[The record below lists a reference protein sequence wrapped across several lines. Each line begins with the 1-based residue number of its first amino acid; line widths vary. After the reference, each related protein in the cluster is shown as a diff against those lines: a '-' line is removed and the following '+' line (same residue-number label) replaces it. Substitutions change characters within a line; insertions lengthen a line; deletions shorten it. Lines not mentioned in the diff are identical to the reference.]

1 MDVCLSSVDIG
12 GYDGGSHLIRR
23 RINADNARAAA
34 NAGDAGYLLRTC
46 QGAGKNILWH
56 LAIDATELG
65 DLRIARADWVVVTAT
80 PRQAQHRK
88 QDYPAQGKRS
98 YRKSF
103 HELSSG

>member
-1 MDVCLSSVDIG
+1 MCLRSGDIG
-12 GYDGGSHLIRR
+12 RHDRGSHLIRR
-23 RINADNARAAA
+23 RINGDNARAAA

-46 QGAGKNILWH
+46 QGAGKNILRY

-65 DLRIARADWVVVTAT
+65 DLRIARADWVVITAT